1 MQKISSKDNSLIKHI
16 KRLKE
21 KKYRDEYGEFIVE
34 GLKVINEA
42 IQEHANIRHIVVC
55 DGCDNSEMIESH
67 LKYEMAR
74 LDFIYVPQ
82 NIFKM
87 ISDVENPQG
96 VLAVIGK
103 YKKNDE
109 LDNRANKNKHEEANE
124 SIPREDKEETEVYKK
139 RDDNKEEEAS
149 NKRDNRKEAEQT
161 SKISN
166 INLNEDI
173 ILALDDIQDPG
184 NLGTILRTADS
195 VGLKQILVSKGT
207 ADAYN
212 PKVVRSTMGAIFRVN
227 VIECENLKVTL
238 KVLQNKDYKVMTTS
252 LKAKKSIYEV
262 DYKKKVIVIGNE
274 ANGVSKEIINLADEK
289 VIIPMLGKTESL
301 NASVATGVILYEYV
315 RQTIN

>member
-42 IQEHANIRHIVVC
+42 IQENADIRQIVVC
-55 DGCDNSEMIESH
+55 DGCDNSEIIDSH

-103 YKKNDE
+103 FKKNDE

-124 SIPREDKEETEVYKK
+124 SVPREDKEETEVYKK
-139 RDDNKEEEAS
+139 RDDN
-149 NKRDNRKEAEQT
+149 KEAEQT

-227 VIECENLKVTL
+227 VIECENLKETL
-238 KVLQNKDYKVMTTS
+238 KELQSNDYKVMTTS
-252 LKAKKSIYEV
+252 LNAKKSIYEV

-274 ANGVSKEIINLADEK
+274 ANGVSKEILNSADEK

-315 RQTIN
+315 RQKLNH

>member
-1 MQKISSKDNSLIKHI
+1 MQRISSKDNSLIKHI

-21 KKYRDEYGEFIVE
+21 KKYRDEYGEFIIE

-42 IQEHANIRHIVVC
+42 IQEKADIRHIVVC

-103 YKKNDE
+103 FKKNDE
-109 LDNRANKNKHEEANE
+109 LDNRANKNKHEEAEVSKKIEDN
-124 SIPREDKEETEVYKK
+124 RETNVSKK
-139 RDDNKEEEAS
+139 RDDNKEAG
-149 NKRDNRKEAEQT
+149 QT
-161 SKISN
+161 SKTLKTSSID
-166 INLNEDI
+166 LNEDI

-227 VIECENLKVTL
+227 VIECDNLKETL
-238 KVLQNKDYKVMTTS
+238 KELQNKDYKVMTTS
-252 LKAKKSIYEV
+252 LKAKKSISEV
-262 DYKKKVIVIGNE
+262 DYKKKIIVIGNE
-274 ANGVSKEIINLADEK
+274 ANGVSKEILNLADEK

-315 RQTIN
+315 RQKFN